1 MQSIDEVH
9 IAPLGYEYDRIV
21 GPVEE
26 YDVDVVY
33 LLEHDDRVTAPEYHD
48 EVRDRVAELGAS
60 LRSRSVDLFDIYD
73 VLGVVTTLVAEHD
86 DDIVRVNV
94 SSGSK
99 LSAVGATIACMCT
112 DATAYYVHP
121 EGYRY
126 ADREERQSYG
136 YADDEV
142 LPTYP
147 IESPTAD
154 QVAVMDFLA
163 ERNTDA
169 YTVKKKDIIEFA
181 EEEGLSFVTDSD
193 PANDKAKFALLNA
206 NVVDPLLDDGYV
218 AVEDVGRRKQ
228 VTLTDTGEDALRA
241 FRHRIREL

>member
-48 EVRDRVAELGAS
+48 EVRDRVSDLGAS

-147 IESPTAD
+147 IESPTVD

-206 NVVDPLLDDGYV
+206 NVVDPLLDDGDV

-228 VTLTDTGEDALRA
+228 VTLTDTGEDALQA

>member
-48 EVRDRVAELGAS
+48 DVRERVADLGAS

-99 LSAVGATIACMCT
+99 LSAVGATIACMAT

-142 LPTYP
+142 LPSYP
-147 IESPTAD
+147 IESPTTD

-181 EEEGLSFVTDSD
+181 EEAELSFVADSD

-228 VTLTDTGEDALRA
+228 VRLTDTGEDALRA

>member
-1 MQSIDEVH
+1 MNAIDEVH
-9 IAPLGYEYDRIV
+9 IAPLGYEHDRIV
-21 GPVEE
+21 GPARK
-26 YDVDVVY
+26 YDADVVY
-33 LLEHDDRVTAPEYHD
+33 LLEHDDRGDAPDYHD
-48 EVRDRVAELGAS
+48 EVRADLADLGATV
-60 LRSRSVDLFDIYD
+60 RSRETDLMDIYD
-73 VLGVVTTLVAEHD
+73 VLGVVTTLVADHP

-99 LSAVGATIACMCT
+99 LSAVGAAIACMCT

-121 EGYRY
+121 EGYPY
-126 ADREERQSYG
+126 ADRDERQSYG
-136 YADDEV
+136 YAADEV

-154 QVAVMDFLA
+154 QVAVLSYLDEA
-163 ERNTDA
+163 NTDA

-181 EEEGLSFVTDSD
+181 EEEGLSFVADNE

-206 NVVDPLLDDGYV
+206 NVVDPLLEDDYV

-228 VTLTDTGEDALRA
+228 VTLTDTGRDALRA
-241 FRHRIREL
+241 FRHKIRDS